1 MMRKVLC
8 FASVIAGAGIL
19 LLGSAQAQQT
29 PPAQNPPATSAPK
42 KPTTSSAT
50 PQHSSAKRGTGSAAK
65 KPTTLQLT
73 TEKDKESYAIGLSVG
88 RGLHR
93 DNVDVDPAIIAR
105 GIKDAMAGGKTLLSD
120 QEAQLALST
129 LQAGLRKRQ
138 EELRDAEAAKNKQE
152 GQAFLDANKAKDG
165 VVTLPS
171 GLQYKVLQMGAGPK
185 PTVTDTVECNYRGT
199 LIDGKEFDSSYKRGQ
214 TVTFPLNEVIKG
226 WTEALQLM
234 PVGSKWQLFIPSELA
249 YDDRGQ
255 GPDIGPGATLIFE
268 VELVSIKEK
277 AKAAEPQTGAPDT
290 PKPQ

>member
-1 MMRKVLC
+1 MRKILC
-8 FASVIAGAGIL
+8 FAVTIAGAGIL
-19 LLGSAQAQQT
+19 SLGSAQGQQT
-29 PPAQNPPATSAPK
+29 PPATTQKPPATSAPK
-42 KPTTSSAT
+42 KTTTPSST
-50 PQHSSAKRGTGSAAK
+50 QHAAAK
-65 KPTTLQLT
+65 PGTTTARKPTTLQLT
-73 TEKDKESYAIGLSVG
+73 TEKDKESYAIGMSVG

-105 GIKDAMAGGKTLLSD
+105 GIKDAMSGGKTLLSD

-129 LQAGLRKRQ
+129 LQTGLRKKQ
-138 EELRDAEAAKNKQE
+138 EELRAAEAAKNKQE
-152 GQAFLDANKAKDG
+152 GQAFLDANKSKDG

-171 GLQYKVLQMGAGPK
+171 GLQYKVLQMGTGPK
-185 PTVTDTVECNYRGT
+185 PAETDTVECNYRGT
-199 LIDGKEFDSSYKRGQ
+199 LLDGKEFDSSYKRGQ
-214 TVTFPLNEVIKG
+214 TVTFPLNQVIKG

-249 YDDRGQ
+249 YDDHGQ

-277 AKAAEPQTGAPDT
+277 GKPAEPPTTTPEA

>member
-1 MMRKVLC
+1 MRKTF
-8 FASVIAGAGIL
+8 FAVTIFGAAIL
-19 LLGSAQAQQT
+19 IGGVVQAQQT
-29 PPAQNPPATSAPK
+29 PPAATQKPAATSAPK
-42 KPTTSSAT
+42 KPTASSSTQHAT
-50 PQHSSAKRGTGSAAK
+50 AKPGTTTAR

-73 TEKDKESYAIGLSVG
+73 TEKDKESYAIGMSVG

-105 GIKDAMAGGKTLLSD
+105 GIKDAMSGGKTLLND

-129 LQAGLRKRQ
+129 LQTGLRKKQ
-138 EELRDAEAAKNKQE
+138 EELRAVEAAKNKQE
-152 GQAFLDANKAKDG
+152 GQAFLDANKSKDG

-171 GLQYKVLQMGAGPK
+171 GLQYKVLQMGTGPK
-185 PTVTDTVECNYRGT
+185 PGETDTVECNYRGT
-199 LIDGKEFDSSYKRGQ
+199 LLDGKEFDSSYKRGQ
-214 TVTFPLNEVIKG
+214 TVTFPLNQVIKG

-249 YDDRGQ
+249 YDDHGQ

-277 AKAAEPQTGAPDT
+277 GKPAEPPTTTPEA

>member
-1 MMRKVLC
+1 MIRKILC
-8 FASVIAGAGIL
+8 SALMSVGAGIL
-19 LLGSAQAQQT
+19 LLVPVQGQQT
-29 PPAQNPPATSAPK
+29 PPATTQKPAATSAPK
-42 KPTTSSAT
+42 KTTT
-50 PQHSSAKRGTGSAAK
+50 PGSTQHAAAK
-65 KPTTLQLT
+65 PGTTTARKPATLQLT
-73 TEKDKESYAIGLSVG
+73 TEKDKESYAIGMSVG

-105 GIKDAMAGGKTLLSD
+105 GIKDAMSGGKTLLND

-129 LQAGLRKRQ
+129 LQTGLRKKQ
-138 EELRDAEAAKNKQE
+138 EELRVAEAAKNKQE
-152 GQAFLDANKAKDG
+152 GQAFLEANKSKDG

-185 PTVTDTVECNYRGT
+185 PAETDTVECNYRGT

-214 TVTFPLNEVIKG
+214 TVTFPLNQVIKG

-234 PVGSKWQLFIPSELA
+234 PVGSKWQLFVPSELA

-255 GPDIGPGATLIFE
+255 GPDIAPGDTLIFE

-277 AKAAEPQTGAPDT
+277 AKPAEPPATTPEA